1 MARSKLNQNRKDLDV
16 KFARNKGVQDEERT
30 MMEKAEKCN
39 SSGDGKDEMESLQN
53 KVALLETKID
63 ELEEKERISREK
75 QGKAAKVT
83 AQLEQEVKSM
93 REVLMRS
100 FKVAPKD
107 PFFPKSR
114 KAMRKRQKQLEEDL
128 ASLGEHCAINA
139 GNLAKVKLEQDD
151 LSNQLEGLHIME
163 EPRERTCQKD
173 QESDSVDYSGGWPY
187 SSDEEI
193 EWSTEEQKNKPGLHI
208 PAMLVREI

>member
-1 MARSKLNQNRKDLDV
+1 MVRSKLNQNRKDHDV

-63 ELEEKERISREK
+63 ELQEKERISREK

-93 REVLMRS
+93 REVLKRS
-100 FKVAPKD
+100 FTVAPKD
-107 PFFPKSR
+107 PGLAPTKRIRRATAWTTVEDGLTQVTKKPNGALRNRRTNGAMCR
-114 KAMRKRQKQLEEDL
+114 KCILPFGL
-128 ASLGEHCAINA
+128 AFTYLPCSLGKYDSITSVYNSPMPSPTHRHFA
-139 GNLAKVKLEQDD
+139 
-151 LSNQLEGLHIME
+151 LSPLQ
-163 EPRERTCQKD
+163 P
-173 QESDSVDYSGGWPY
+173 
-187 SSDEEI
+187 
-193 EWSTEEQKNKPGLHI
+193 
-208 PAMLVREI
+208 